1 MSQLQQ
7 MRFGTDVRTEE
18 DQRLA
23 YWTHRLQKRLERKC
37 LRAMMT
43 RQLLD
48 DCRETVEDFRTR
60 LRLDAGLHYPE
71 VVLILLREV
80 GALEVVRADID
91 QANLQRWIINLTVKY
106 PRVTARGIAEALAEH
121 FPGYRPGQ
129 LEFRRREPTTNGG
142 VHPVR
147 MTGLPV

>member
-1 MSQLQQ
+1 MTASQT
-7 MRFGTDVRTEE
+7 MHFGTDVRTEE

-23 YWTHRLQKRLERKC
+23 YWTHRLQKMLER
-37 LRAMMT
+37 RWRGIAT

-48 DCRETVEDFRTR
+48 ECKELVEDFRTR
-60 LRLDAGLHYPE
+60 LRLQAGLNYPE
-71 VVLILLREV
+71 VVLVYIREV

-91 QANLQRWIINLTVKY
+91 EENLQRWIVNLTVKY
-106 PRVTARGIAEALAEH
+106 PHITARGIAEALAEH

-129 LEFRRREPTTNGG
+129 MEFRRREPTTNGG

-147 MTGLPV
+147 MTGVPV

>member
-1 MSQLQQ
+1 VSQA
-7 MRFGTDVRTEE
+7 MRFGADVRTEE

-23 YWTHRLQKRLERKC
+23 YWTHRLQKKLERMW
-37 LRAMMT
+37 RGIVT
-43 RQLLD
+43 RQLLEK
-48 DCRETVEDFRTR
+48 CREFVEYFRTK
-60 LRLDAGLHYPE
+60 LKLEADIDYPE
-71 VVLILLREV
+71 VVLVYIREV

-91 QANLQRWIINLTVKY
+91 EANLQRWIVNLTVKY
-106 PRVTARGIAEALAEH
+106 RHVTARGIAEALAEH

-129 LEFRRREPTTNGG
+129 MEFRRREPTTNGG

>member
-1 MSQLQQ
+1 VSQA
-7 MRFGTDVRTEE
+7 MRFGADVRTEE

-23 YWTHRLQKRLERKC
+23 YWTGRLQKRLER
-37 LRAMMT
+37 RWRGIVT

-48 DCRETVEDFRTR
+48 ECKELVEDFRTR
-60 LRLDAGLHYPE
+60 LRLNGCLNYPE
-71 VVLILLREV
+71 VVLVYIREV

-91 QANLQRWIINLTVKY
+91 EANLQRWIVNLTVKY
-106 PRVTARGIAEALAEH
+106 RHVTARGIAEALAEH

-129 LEFRRREPTTNGG
+129 MEFRRREPTTNGG
-142 VHPVR
+142 VHPVW

>member
-1 MSQLQQ
+1 
-7 MRFGTDVRTEE
+7 MRFGADVRTEE

-23 YWTHRLQKRLERKC
+23 YWTGRLQKMLER
-37 LRAMMT
+37 RWRGIVT

-48 DCRETVEDFRTR
+48 ECKELVEDFRTR
-60 LRLDAGLHYPE
+60 LRLHGGLNYPE
-71 VVLILLREV
+71 VVLVYIREV

-91 QANLQRWIINLTVKY
+91 EANLQRWIVNLTVKY
-106 PRVTARGIAEALAEH
+106 RHVTARGIAESLAEH

-129 LEFRRREPTTNGG
+129 MEFRRREPTTNGG

-147 MTGLPV
+147 MTGVPV

>member
-1 MSQLQQ
+1 VSQA
-7 MRFGTDVRTEE
+7 MRFGADVRTEE

-23 YWTHRLQKRLERKC
+23 YWTGRLQKMLER
-37 LRAMMT
+37 RWRGIVT

-48 DCRETVEDFRTR
+48 ECKEMVEDFRTR
-60 LRLDAGLHYPE
+60 LRLDGGLNYPE
-71 VVLILLREV
+71 VVLVYIREV

-91 QANLQRWIINLTVKY
+91 EANLQRWIVNLTVKY
-106 PRVTARGIAEALAEH
+106 RHVTARGIAEALAEH

-129 LEFRRREPTTNGG
+129 MEFRRREPTTNGG

>member
-1 MSQLQQ
+1 VSQA
-7 MRFGTDVRTEE
+7 MRFGADVRTEE

-23 YWTHRLQKRLERKC
+23 YWTGRLQKMLER
-37 LRAMMT
+37 RWRGIVT

-48 DCRETVEDFRTR
+48 ECKEMVEDFRTR
-60 LRLDAGLHYPE
+60 LRLDGGLNYPE
-71 VVLILLREV
+71 VVLVYIREV

-91 QANLQRWIINLTVKY
+91 EANLQRWIVNLTVKY
-106 PRVTARGIAEALAEH
+106 RHVTARGIAEALAEH

-129 LEFRRREPTTNGG
+129 MEFRRREPTTNGG

-147 MTGLPV
+147 MTGVPV